1 MVGGFGHTETAL
13 HICHTIMGKHNT

>member
-1 MVGGFGHTETAL
+1 MVGGFGHTETVP